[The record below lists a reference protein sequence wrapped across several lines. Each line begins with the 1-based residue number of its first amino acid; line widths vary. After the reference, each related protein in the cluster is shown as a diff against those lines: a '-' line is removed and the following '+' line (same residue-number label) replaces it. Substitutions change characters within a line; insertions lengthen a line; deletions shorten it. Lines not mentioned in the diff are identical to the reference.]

1 MMFFFLSKI
10 LSFLLSPF
18 TYLILLLIWLFFC
31 RNPRKQKK
39 ILLFSICFVFFFGN
53 SFVLDECVRLW
64 EVPLNSS
71 KKKTYD
77 IGIVLSGMVM
87 YDAKNDISK
96 FNSNVDRLLQVL
108 PKLKRKEIEYLLISG
123 GSGDLYHPENKE
135 AEILRRYL
143 TSIDWDTRN
152 FLFESESRNT
162 FENAKYSALL
172 LKEKFVSLQNKKILL
187 ITSAGHMRR
196 SIACFKAQGIEV
208 DYLCSNRFSGSRKF
222 EFQHCF
228 IPNMGAFSGWNHL
241 LHEMVGYITYQFT
254 GKI

>member
-1 MMFFFLSKI
+1 MTLYNDYDYNNEERDLSN
-10 LSFLLSPF
+10 SPNNSNSSYFDLL
-18 TYLILLLIWLFFC
+18 
-31 RNPRKQKK
+31 
-39 ILLFSICFVFFFGN
+39 
-53 SFVLDECVRLW
+53 
-64 EVPLNSS
+64 PLN
-71 KKKTYD
+71 
-77 IGIVLSGMVM
+77 IRGR
-87 YDAKNDISK
+87 AEWWE
-96 FNSNVDRLLQVL
+96 
-108 PKLKRKEIEYLLISG
+108 LKRKEIEYVLISG

-143 TSIDWDTRN
+143 TSIDWNTRN

-172 LKEKFVSLQNKKILL
+172 LKEKFISLENKKILL